1 MEHGNSTST
10 TEDDAKLAAMDMQY
24 VLYLLGIIGIVV
36 LMWFFF
42 SVLGK
47 LVEKIIIW
55 IYPAYCSIL
64 ALKMESP
71 EEEDGNKWLTYW
83 ITLAIVD
90 VMEDLLASCLP
101 CYRLAKCLFM
111 VWCMAPLENNGSSSI
126 YNNYLTKNFSGL
138 FNNNGNFTG
147 VLHGGLVI
155 VINWI
160 IESK

>member
-10 TEDDAKLAAMDMQY
+10 TEDNAKLAAMDMQY
-24 VLYLLGIIGIVV
+24 VLYSLGIIGIVV

-71 EEEDGNKWLTYW
+71 EDGNKWLTYW

-101 CYRLAKCLFM
+101 FHATGWPSACS
-111 VWCMAPLENNGSSSI
+111 WCGACRQWRKTGPALSI
-126 YNNYLTKNFSGL
+126 T
-138 FNNNGNFTG
+138 T
-147 VLHGGLVI
+147 I
-155 VINWI
+155 
-160 IESK
+160 

>member
-10 TEDDAKLAAMDMQY
+10 SEDDANTMD
-24 VLYLLGIIGIVV
+24 LYLLGIIGIVV

-83 ITLAIVD
+83 IILAIVD
-90 VMEDLLASCLP
+90 VMEDLLASCVP

-111 VWCMAPLENNGSSSI
+111 VWCMPPVENNGSSFI

-147 VLHGGLVI
+147 VLHGGLVS

>member
-10 TEDDAKLAAMDMQY
+10 LEDNTNTTD
-24 VLYLLGIIGIVV
+24 LYLLGIIGIVV
-36 LMWFFF
+36 LMWFAF
-42 SVLGK
+42 SVLGQ

-64 ALKMESP
+64 ALEMESP
-71 EEEDGNKWLTYW
+71 EEGNKWLAYW
-83 ITLAIVD
+83 IILAIVD
-90 VMEDLLASCLP
+90 VIEDLLACCVP
-101 CYRLAKCLFM
+101 CYPLAKCLFM
-111 VWCMAPLENNGSSSI
+111 VWCMPPLQDNGSSFI
-126 YNNYLTKNFSGL
+126 YNNYLTTNFSGL

-147 VLHGGLVI
+147 VLHGGLVS

>member
-10 TEDDAKLAAMDMQY
+10 SEDDANTMD
-24 VLYLLGIIGIVV
+24 LYLLGIIGIVV
-36 LMWFFF
+36 LMWFAFG
-42 SVLGK
+42 VLGQ
-47 LVEKIIIW
+47 LVEKMIIW

-83 ITLAIVD
+83 IILAIVD
-90 VMEDLLASCLP
+90 VMEDLLASCVP

-111 VWCMAPLENNGSSSI
+111 VWCMPPLQDNGSSFI
-126 YNNYLTKNFSGL
+126 YNNYLTKNF

-147 VLHGGLVI
+147 VLHGGLVS